1 MFKEILEKM
10 EAAIDSMV
18 SLILAGYPLCGTIS
32 GGKDSGCTTILM
44 LEAVRRVAVAGQ
56 PRADHFI
63 MTANTTIENSSL
75 LNHLDLMLSE
85 IQDHVDAAGLPVTVH
100 VATPSLAAQFV
111 VSTIGRGT
119 LIRTPQNGV
128 RDGKRIRACADYG
141 DPSRVNSAVDTL
153 IDRDLKASPFAN
165 HAETSTTLCKRPLSG
180 TILLTLGWTKPRS
193 HCGYPYSRLI
203 CHCAAQ

>member
-1 MFKEILEKM
+1 MFDDILQKI
-10 EAAIDSMV
+10 EAAIAV
-18 SLILAGYPLCGTIS
+18 LVGLIRAGHPLCGTAS
-32 GGKDSGCTTILM
+32 GKDSTCATILM
-44 LEAVRRVAVAGQ
+44 LEAVRRTAAENTPQ
-56 PRADHFI
+56 PAHFVSS
-63 MTANTTIENSSL
+63 ANTTIENVSL
-75 LNHLDLMLSE
+75 SRHIETMLEE
-85 IQDHVDAAGLPVTVH
+85 IDDHAALYGLGVTTH
-100 VATPSLAAQFV
+100 IATPSLAMQFV

-119 LIRTPQNGV
+119 LVRTPENGV
-128 RDGKRIRACADYG
+128 RNGKRIRACATYG

-165 HAETSTTLCKRPLSG
+165 HAETLTTLFKRPLSG